1 MSFGGFIRRQNQLKY
16 SPKDAIPSGINGD
29 NEVISKSQGDRDGK
43 PESLHESHSRKLDIM
58 VSTIHPKHRP
68 SLTRAVEALQAQ
80 PPRVRSALTELRKV
94 FTDSGENPPAI
105 LAACATLLNTDAALS
120 GDVLAAVRTAHAEW
134 DSYDETERELF
145 NRCVYT
151 SETRRAVAVTE
162 VNDVTAILRETPQ
175 RIADA
180 LNGLR
185 WLNAQTQYAHKD
197 VFTVCGTL
205 LKNPS
210 ADHPAIVEAIQT
222 AYTLWPSLAEDLRTL
237 VMACVYASKARAAH
251 ARARTA
257 ARQQAAESHDIHRCG
272 NCDGNL
278 AGLPEMRYCSDTCRK
293 DAESTE
299 RPTNGE
305 HTTTVPAHR
314 IAARH
319 EPIEQRAARRYVD
332 SAAEP
337 DYDEQ
342 WREVEHAIPPAGLV
356 RKNESGVDAY
366 ECERQR
372 HRDLDDTSDDLSEQT
387 GQPMTDDDYD
397 RLALVPVAPG
407 GLCAGCNLERTP
419 SEQRTPSTDN
429 RCEICRDRNTPPLF
443 TFAPSRELAA
453 VA

>member
-1 MSFGGFIRRQNQLKY
+1 
-16 SPKDAIPSGINGD
+16 
-29 NEVISKSQGDRDGK
+29 
-43 PESLHESHSRKLDIM
+43 M
-58 VSTIHPKHRP
+58 VSTIHPKHRQ
-68 SLTRAVEALQAQ
+68 SIERVVQALQAQ
-80 PPRVRSALTELRKV
+80 PPRIRPALQELKRV
-94 FTDSGENPPAI
+94 FTRSGANPPAI

-134 DSYDETERELF
+134 DSYGDAERELF
-145 NRCVYT
+145 NQCVWS
-151 SETRRAVAVTE
+151 SETRRDVAVTE
-162 VNDVTAILRETPQ
+162 VNDVTVMLRETPP
-175 RIADA
+175 RVADA

-185 WLNAQTQYAHKD
+185 WLNAQTQYAHQH

-222 AYTLWPSLAEDLRTL
+222 AHQLWPSLAEDLRTL
-237 VMACVYASKARAAH
+237 VMTCVYASKARAAH

-257 ARQQAAESHDIHRCG
+257 ARQQANEAESGDIHRCG

-278 AGLPEMRYCSDTCRK
+278 AGLPEMRYCSSTCAT
-293 DAESTE
+293 DAESAE
-299 RPTNGE
+299 RPTTGE

-314 IAARH
+314 IAAPH

-337 DYDEQ
+337 GYDEQ
-342 WREVEHAIPPAGLV
+342 WREIEQAIPSAGLV

-366 ECERQR
+366 EGERER
-372 HRDLDDTSDDLSEQT
+372 HRDTHDSREAVTDLT
-387 GQPMTDDDYD
+387 GRTVTADDYD
-397 RLALVPVAPG
+397 RLALRSIDPDALCVA
-407 GLCAGCNLERTP
+407 CNLERTP
-419 SEQRTPSTDN
+419 SEQRTPSTDD
-429 RCEICRDRNTPPLF
+429 RCEMCRDRNTPPLV

>member
-1 MSFGGFIRRQNQLKY
+1 
-16 SPKDAIPSGINGD
+16 
-29 NEVISKSQGDRDGK
+29 
-43 PESLHESHSRKLDIM
+43 M
-58 VSTIHPKHRP
+58 VSTIHPKHRQ
-68 SLTRAVEALQAQ
+68 SITRIVQDLQAQ
-80 PPRVRSALTELRKV
+80 PPRDRSALAQLRKI
-94 FTDSGENPPAI
+94 FTGSGENPPAI
-105 LAACATLLNTDAALS
+105 LAACATLLKDTTAIS

-134 DSYDETERELF
+134 DSYGDAERELF
-145 NRCVYT
+145 NQCVWS
-151 SETRRAVAVTE
+151 SETRRTVAVTE
-162 VNDVTAILRETPQ
+162 VNDVTVMLRETPP
-175 RIADA
+175 RVADA

-185 WLNAQTQYAHKD
+185 WLNAWTQYAHQA

-222 AYTLWPSLAEDLRTL
+222 AYTLWPDLADDLRTL
-237 VMACVYASKARAAH
+237 VMTCVYASKARAAH

-257 ARQQAAESHDIHRCG
+257 ARQQATEAESGDIHRCG

-293 DAESTE
+293 DAESAE
-299 RPTNGE
+299 RPTTGE
-305 HTTTVPAHR
+305 HTTTTAVPAHR

-342 WREVEHAIPPAGLV
+342 WREVEQAIPSAGLV

-366 ECERQR
+366 EAERKR
-372 HRDLDDTSDDLSEQT
+372 HGDVDDTGDVLSELT

-407 GLCAGCNLERTP
+407 GLCVACNLERTP
-419 SEQRTPSTDN
+419 SEQRAQGTDD
-429 RCEICRDRNTPPLF
+429 RCEMCRELNTPPLV
-443 TFAPSRELAA
+443 TFAPLR
-453 VA
+453 

>member
-1 MSFGGFIRRQNQLKY
+1 
-16 SPKDAIPSGINGD
+16 
-29 NEVISKSQGDRDGK
+29 
-43 PESLHESHSRKLDIM
+43 M
-58 VSTIHPKHRP
+58 VSAIHPKH
-68 SLTRAVEALQAQ
+68 LQGIERAVRALQAQ
-80 PPRVRSALTELRKV
+80 PPRIRPALQELKKM
-94 FTDSGENPPAI
+94 FTHSGANPPAI
-105 LAACATLLNTDAALS
+105 LTACATLLNTDAAIS

-134 DSYDETERELF
+134 DSYGETERELI
-145 NRCVYT
+145 NLCVYS

-162 VNDVTAILRETPQ
+162 VNDVTAMLREQPK

-185 WLNAQTQYAHKD
+185 WLNAQTQYAHKA

-210 ADHPAIVEAIQT
+210 ADHPAIVEAIQA
-222 AYTLWPSLAEDLRTL
+222 AYTLWPDLADDMRTL
-237 VMACVYASKARAAH
+237 VMTCVYASKARAAH

-257 ARQQAAESHDIHRCG
+257 ARQQANEAESGDIHRCG

-293 DAESTE
+293 DAESAE

-305 HTTTVPAHR
+305 HTTTTTVPAHR

-332 SAAEP
+332 SATDP

-342 WREVEHAIPPAGLV
+342 WREVEQAIPSAGLV

-366 ECERQR
+366 EAERKR
-372 HRDLDDTSDDLSEQT
+372 HGDRDDTADALSEQT

-397 RLALVPVAPG
+397 RLALLPVAPG
-407 GLCAGCNLERTP
+407 GLCVACNLERTP
-419 SEQRTPSTDN
+419 TEQRTPSTDD
-429 RCEICRDRNTPPLF
+429 RCEICRELNTPPLV
-443 TFAPSRELAA
+443 TFAPIRELAA
-453 VA
+453 A

>member
-1 MSFGGFIRRQNQLKY
+1 
-16 SPKDAIPSGINGD
+16 
-29 NEVISKSQGDRDGK
+29 
-43 PESLHESHSRKLDIM
+43 M
-58 VSTIHPKHRP
+58 VSPIHPKHRP
-68 SLTRAVEALQAQ
+68 SITRAAEALQAQ

-94 FTDSGENPPAI
+94 FTDSRENPPA
-105 LAACATLLNTDAALS
+105 LLTACATLLNNPAAIS
-120 GDVLAAVRTAHAEW
+120 GDVLAAVKNVHAEW
-134 DSYDETERELF
+134 DSYGTAERELF
-145 NRCVYT
+145 HQCVWSST
-151 SETRRAVAVTE
+151 TRRAVAVTE
-162 VNDVTAILRETPQ
+162 VNDVTVMLRETPP
-175 RIADA
+175 RVSDA

-185 WLNAQTQYAHKD
+185 WLNAQTQHAHQAA
-197 VFTVCGTL
+197 FTVCGTL

-251 ARARTA
+251 AHARARTA
-257 ARQQAAESHDIHRCG
+257 ARQQATEAESGDIHRCG

-278 AGLPEMRYCSDTCRK
+278 AGLPEMRYCSSTCAT
-293 DAESTE
+293 DAESAE

-332 SAAEP
+332 SGTEP

-342 WREVEHAIPPAGLV
+342 WREVEQAIPSAGLV

-366 ECERQR
+366 EGERKR

-407 GLCAGCNLERTP
+407 GLCVACNLERTP
-419 SEQRTPSTDN
+419 SEQRAPSTDD
-429 RCEICRDRNTPPLF
+429 RCEICRELNTPPLF

>member
-1 MSFGGFIRRQNQLKY
+1 
-16 SPKDAIPSGINGD
+16 
-29 NEVISKSQGDRDGK
+29 
-43 PESLHESHSRKLDIM
+43 M
-58 VSTIHPKHRP
+58 VSTIHSKHRP
-68 SLTRAVEALQAQ
+68 SLTRAAEALQAQ

-105 LAACATLLNTDAALS
+105 LTACATLLNNPAAIS
-120 GDVLAAVRTAHAEW
+120 GDVLAAVKNVHAEW
-134 DSYDETERELF
+134 DSYGDAERELF
-145 NRCVYT
+145 NQCVW
-151 SETRRAVAVTE
+151 SSQTRRAVAVTE
-162 VNDVTAILRETPQ
+162 VNDVTVMLRETPP
-175 RIADA
+175 RVADA

-185 WLNAQTQYAHKD
+185 WLNAQTQHAHQA

-237 VMACVYASKARAAH
+237 VMTCVYASKARAAH

-257 ARQQAAESHDIHRCG
+257 ARQQAADAESAQVHRCG

-278 AGLPEMRYCSDTCRK
+278 AGLPDMRYCSDTCRK
-293 DAESTE
+293 DAESAE
-299 RPTNGE
+299 HPTNGE

-314 IAARH
+314 VAARH

-342 WREVEHAIPPAGLV
+342 WREVEQAIPSAGLV

-366 ECERQR
+366 EGERKR
-372 HRDLDDTSDDLSEQT
+372 HRDLDDTADALSEQT

-407 GLCAGCNLERTP
+407 GLCVACNLERTP
-419 SEQRTPSTDN
+419 TEQRTPSTGD
-429 RCEICRDRNTPPLF
+429 RCEICRELNTPPLV
-443 TFAPSRELAA
+443 TFAPIRELAA

>member
-1 MSFGGFIRRQNQLKY
+1 
-16 SPKDAIPSGINGD
+16 
-29 NEVISKSQGDRDGK
+29 
-43 PESLHESHSRKLDIM
+43 M

-68 SLTRAVEALQAQ
+68 SLTRAAEALQAR
-80 PPRVRSALTELRKV
+80 PPRVRSALKELRKV

-134 DSYDETERELF
+134 DSYGETERELF
-145 NRCVYT
+145 HQCVW
-151 SETRRAVAVTE
+151 SSQTRRAVAVTE
-162 VNDVTAILRETPQ
+162 VNDVTAMLREQPK

-185 WLNAQTQYAHKD
+185 WLNAATGGTQQHA
-197 VFTVCGTL
+197 FTTCATL

-210 ADHPAIVEAIQT
+210 ATHPAIVEAIHT
-222 AYTLWPSLAEDLRTL
+222 AHQLWPILAEDMRTL
-237 VMACVYASKARAAH
+237 VMTCVYASKARAAH

-257 ARQQAAESHDIHRCG
+257 ARQQAAEAESGDIRRCG

-278 AGLPEMRYCSDTCRK
+278 AGLPELRYCSDACRK
-293 DAESTE
+293 EAEAAE
-299 RPTNGE
+299 RPAEGE

-342 WREVEHAIPPAGLV
+342 WREVEQAIPSAGLV
-356 RKNESGVDAY
+356 RKNESTVDAY
-366 ECERQR
+366 EGERRR
-372 HRDLDDTSDDLSEQT
+372 HGDIDDTSEILGELS
-387 GQPMTDDDYD
+387 GKPMTDEDYYA
-397 RLALVPVAPG
+397 LALLPVTPG
-407 GLCAGCNLERTP
+407 GLCVACNLERTP
-419 SEQRTPSTDN
+419 SEQRAHSTDD
-429 RCEICRDRNTPPLF
+429 RCEMCRDRDMPPLC